1 MVGFFNKKLDAEMEG
16 SIFFKHYFLAKKKHG
31 AKF

>member
-1 MVGFFNKKLDAEMEG
+1 MVGFLIKKLGEEMEG
-16 SIFFKHYFLAKKKHG
+16 SIFFKHYFLGKKKDG